1 MTLRADLEAA
11 YDADDGL
18 PEEEFRTADFW
29 HRTVAAVQSWLET
42 PEVAEAIY
50 GALTGTGDGPPLH
63 AIVHALQRAAEKG
76 LT

>member
-1 MTLRADLEAA
+1 MTLGQMIEEYAVD
-11 YDADDGL
+11 YDGDPVTINQDVRGI
-18 PEEEFRTADFW
+18 
-29 HRTVAAVQSWLET
+29 VSIVQSWLET